1 MAPRLLGAAL
11 PRETA
16 LRSSPAAIGRLGL
29 LTALALGVA
38 SALSVGVVED
48 VGTVVGLIGSI
59 GGAIGVFIL
68 PGALHL
74 AMFPEFSLG
83 SMVAVTLLF
92 LGLIFACLGP
102 ITVLAPHLFEGHGA
116 HDLEVNPKLLSP

>member
-116 HDLEVNPKLLSP
+116 HDFFVVANL